1 MNAALTRGDL
11 DFALERKLISQEDY
25 NTAVA
30 DLTQQRIDI
39 AQTEAE
45 ARMEFVRLI
54 GESLAVAAQIAGE
67 NTKSGKALAIAST
80 LVSTY
85 MAAQDA
91 YASQMKIA
99 TPDAP
104 IRAALAAAV
113 AVASGLLRVA
123 SIRKVDVPTPP
134 NPNEKQETQAPP
146 PIQVVARRSQGGFVF
161 GNGGSITDSI
171 PAMLSDGE
179 FVMNAKSSA
188 LFSPMLSA
196 MNNMGN
202 LPNTALPQAPGNQSL
217 IEALQGTTNSRP
229 VRTYVVGQDMSNQ
242 QQFDRTIKSRSL
254 I

>member
-1 MNAALTRGDL
+1 
-11 DFALERKLISQEDY
+11 
-25 NTAVA
+25 
-30 DLTQQRIDI
+30 
-39 AQTEAE
+39 
-45 ARMEFVRLI
+45 
-54 GESLAVAAQIAGE
+54 
-67 NTKSGKALAIAST
+67 
-80 LVSTY
+80 
-85 MAAQDA
+85 
-91 YASQMKIA
+91 MKIA

-113 AVASGLLRVA
+113 AVASGLVRVA
-123 SIRKVDVPTPP
+123 SIRKVDVPKGDQSR
-134 NPNEKQETQAPP
+134 EDMKQAAEAQAPP

-202 LPNTALPQAPGNQSL
+202 LPNTALPQSPGNQSL

-229 VRTYVVGQDMSNQ
+229 VRTYVVSQDMSNQ